1 MYRAF
6 VCAPSGIFQGV
17 NTPLVARYHPFTE
30 ISLLR
35 VTKDRN
41 GLSPPGAVLG
51 RILSPIITW
60 QVAVPCDQSKCW
72 RAVRPLPPLP
82 SGRIVQVREG
92 LLPPAH
98 LLRDSGFI
106 LNFEALPEVR
116 LLGKKSKDH
125 RRTML
130 LPRFTTVSGCC
141 WYLLGM
147 SLLLGCGESESI
159 TRYEAPKPVKV
170 EAPSTRTLGAIV
182 PLGDQ
187 AWFFKLTGLS
197 VQVATAT
204 DSFREFMET
213 VKFNAI
219 GNPEWPLPEGWR
231 ERPGD
236 SIRYRTVLLSTDVNP
251 LEISITRLPLP
262 EGDLD
267 DYLLSNINRW
277 RDQLSLGPLV
287 KEELSRHMETA
298 SLDGELPLYLV
309 DFEGQGMGRMT
320 GMPPMASGPGPA
332 AGSSAG
338 RPAAGRPT
346 GERSPGASGEGVGGS
361 TSPSG
366 SPESEIAYE
375 APSHWKDMGAGGFRQ
390 ASFRVDEGEDSAE
403 VTVIALGPNS
413 GSVLENVNRWRQQV
427 KLEPLATSQL
437 DGETQLIDAQNS
449 QGTYVVLHGSGGG
462 ISRSRFSESSS
473 LEKIASGL

>member
-1 MYRAF
+1 MRL
-6 VCAPSGIFQGV
+6 VTRSGLCPKVGE
-17 NTPLVARYHPFTE
+17 NARETPY
-30 ISLLR
+30 
-35 VTKDRN
+35 
-41 GLSPPGAVLG
+41 
-51 RILSPIITW
+51 
-60 QVAVPCDQSKCW
+60 
-72 RAVRPLPPLP
+72 
-82 SGRIVQVREG
+82 
-92 LLPPAH
+92 
-98 LLRDSGFI
+98 
-106 LNFEALPEVR
+106 
-116 LLGKKSKDH
+116 
-125 RRTML
+125 
-130 LPRFTTVSGCC
+130 
-141 WYLLGM
+141 
-147 SLLLGCGESESI
+147 
-159 TRYEAPKPVKV
+159 
-170 EAPSTRTLGAIV
+170 
-182 PLGDQ
+182 
-187 AWFFKLTGLS
+187 
-197 VQVATAT
+197 ATAR
-204 DSFREFMET
+204 SCS
-213 VKFNAI
+213 A
-219 GNPEWPLPEGWR
+219 
-231 ERPGD
+231 
-236 SIRYRTVLLSTDVNP
+236 
-251 LEISITRLPLP
+251 PLP

-462 ISRSRFSESSS
+462 DKPESILGVILPREDRVWFVKMTGSTPLVEREQAQFESFTRSLR
-473 LEKIASGL
+473 LP